1 MPHQHERLGR
11 SKKACYMQQA
21 AQYWITNK
29 VEDRKDGC
37 GETTAPGIKPVR
49 PVTGA

>member
-1 MPHQHERLGR
+1 LDLFDLFIWLELPPRG
-11 SKKACYMQQA
+11 YTQQA

-37 GETTAPGIKPVR
+37 GETTALGIKSLC
-49 PVTGA
+49 AL